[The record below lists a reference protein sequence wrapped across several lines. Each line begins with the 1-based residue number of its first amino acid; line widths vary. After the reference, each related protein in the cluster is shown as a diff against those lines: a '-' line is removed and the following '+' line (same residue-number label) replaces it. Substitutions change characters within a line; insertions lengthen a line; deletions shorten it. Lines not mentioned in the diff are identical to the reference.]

1 MADFDT
7 VARTLG
13 SVKSET
19 RFVAREIFNAAANA
33 GHEIHAMWG
42 YDPNAGNPEHHSGLA
57 IDFMVRNKAAGDWIK
72 AYVWANRAR
81 LRLRHV
87 IWWQR
92 ITSTV
97 TQPGVTREMANRGN
111 STANHKD
118 HPHVLILPGGY
129 QPPSGGTGVPPVGG
143 KTVSQLA
150 TEVIRGDWDNGDE
163 RRRRLTDAGYNYD
176 AVQAEVERQLGAPST
191 PPRKSVSEIATE
203 VLNGEWGNGAD
214 RIGRLNDAGYNA
226 SEVQA
231 EVNRRYNSSGG
242 GKSISQLASEVLR
255 GEWGNDPERSR
266 RLRAKGYDA
275 AAVQREVNRRS

>member
-42 YDPNAGNPEHHSGLA
+42 FDPNAGNTEHHSGLA
-57 IDFMVRNKAAGDWIK
+57 LDLMVRNKVAGDWIK
-72 AYVWANRAR
+72 EYVWSNRER

-97 TQPGVTREMANRGN
+97 TQPGLTREMADRGN

-118 HPHVLILPGGY
+118 HPHILILPGGY

-143 KTVSQLA
+143 KSVTQIAL
-150 TEVIRGDWDNGDE
+150 EVIAGDWDNGDE
-163 RRRRLTDAGYNYD
+163 RRRRLTDAGYVYD
-176 AVQAEVERQLGAPST
+176 AVQTEVKRLLGGGTPTAP
-191 PPRKSVSEIATE
+191 PKKSVYDIATE
-203 VLNGEWGNGAD
+203 VLAGKWGNGAD
-214 RIGRLNDAGYNA
+214 RVGRLNEAGYNPG
-226 SEVQA
+226 EVQA
-231 EVNRRYNSSGG
+231 EVNRRSG
-242 GKSISQLASEVLR
+242 GKSISQLATEVIA
-255 GEWGNDPERSR
+255 GMWGNGDERR
-266 RLRAKGYDA
+266 NRLTKAGHDA
-275 AAVQREVNRRS
+275 AAVQREVNRRY